1 MNQGQL
7 SKEKLMELF
16 EELNA
21 SLEKKGLRGEIVLFG
36 GSVFVLVLKARPR
49 TKDVDAIWEPK
60 DVIYKLATEIA
71 EKHNIS
77 PNWLNDGV
85 KGWISS
91 IPEKKV
97 FHKYSNL
104 TIYHADLRYLLAM
117 KCLAA
122 RQDAF
127 DKEDAKTLI
136 KVLEIK
142 SVKECLDLLFKYYPQ
157 RLVEQKSVYFI
168 EEIFDELEES

>member
-1 MNQGQL
+1 MSREQLNQD
-7 SKEKLMELF
+7 KLMDLF
-16 EELNA
+16 EELNTRLA
-21 SLEKKGLRGEIVLFG
+21 SKNLRGEIVLSG
-36 GSVFVLVLKARPR
+36 GSVLVLVLKARPR

-60 DVIYKLATEIA
+60 EVIHKLAVEIA
-71 EKHNIS
+71 EEHGIN
-77 PNWLNDGV
+77 PDWLNDGV

-122 RQDAF
+122 RPDAL
-127 DKEDAKTLI
+127 DREDVKTLVNALGI
-136 KVLEIK
+136 T
-142 SVKECLDLLFKYYPQ
+142 SVKDCLDILFKFYPQ
-157 RLVEQKSVYFI
+157 RLVEQKSIYFI
-168 EEIFDELEES
+168 EEIFDELKKR

>member
-1 MNQGQL
+1 MSREQL
-7 SKEKLMELF
+7 SQEKLMELF
-16 EELNA
+16 EELNTR
-21 SLEKKGLRGEIVLFG
+21 LTNKNLRGEIVLFG
-36 GSVFVLVLKARPR
+36 GSVLVLVLKARPR

-60 DVIYKLATEIA
+60 EVIHKLATEIA
-71 EKHNIS
+71 EEHGIS
-77 PNWLNDGV
+77 PDWLNDGV
-85 KGWISS
+85 KGWIST

-122 RQDAF
+122 RQDAL
-127 DKEDAKTLI
+127 DREDVKTLVKALGI
-136 KVLEIK
+136 E
-142 SVKECLDLLFKYYPQ
+142 SVKDCLDILFKFYPQ
-157 RLVEQKSVYFI
+157 RLVEQKSIYFI